1 MENPRYLSS
10 HLLNVGVVTKEQALE
25 LTEQL
30 RKIPGVAEAII
41 IIEDGV
47 AYLKVDRKILDDAA
61 LDKFSIPEEALS

>member
-1 MENPRYLSS
+1 
-10 HLLNVGVVTKEQALE
+10 
-25 LTEQL
+25 
-30 RKIPGVAEAII
+30 VAEAII